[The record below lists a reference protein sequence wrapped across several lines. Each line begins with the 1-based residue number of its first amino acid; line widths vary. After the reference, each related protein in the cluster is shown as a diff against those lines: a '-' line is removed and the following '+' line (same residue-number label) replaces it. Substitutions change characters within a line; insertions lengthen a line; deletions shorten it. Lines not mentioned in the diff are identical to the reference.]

1 MLSITVGCKND
12 SCNLLLYK
20 VTPFR
25 DIKGVLLYVKNARL
39 RITKKSTGL
48 IIVYFFYIKNAILV
62 PYLNHKKELT

>member
-25 DIKGVLLYVKNARL
+25 DIKGVLLYVKNERL
-39 RITKKSTGL
+39 RITKINWWQ
-48 IIVYFFYIKNAILV
+48 IIVYFFYIKNETFATSLQ
-62 PYLNHKKELT
+62 KELT